1 MNRGPLKYKLQLQ
14 LHEAKEDD
22 PPILYFIFY
31 IFIYIYILYFHIARE
46 WDEATHP
53 WLDLADV
60 TMTTLLS
67 PLATDEL
74 EFNFKN
80 LPPSLDSLPARSAD
94 DPNVVVHIRR
104 DVYSFSQKLRA
115 MRRDT
120 KALVP
125 DDAATY
131 VIRVF
136 TGCQSATTTAPS
148 IKIALTGE

>member
-1 MNRGPLKYKLQLQ
+1 MKRGPLKYKLQLQ
-14 LHEAKEDD
+14 LHKAKEDD
-22 PPILYFIFY
+22 PPIL
-31 IFIYIYILYFHIARE
+31 LHIGRE

-80 LPPSLDSLPARSAD
+80 LPSSLDLLPARSAD

-120 KALVP
+120 KAFVP

-131 VIRVF
+131 VIRVL
-136 TGCQSATTTAPS
+136 TGCQSATATAPP